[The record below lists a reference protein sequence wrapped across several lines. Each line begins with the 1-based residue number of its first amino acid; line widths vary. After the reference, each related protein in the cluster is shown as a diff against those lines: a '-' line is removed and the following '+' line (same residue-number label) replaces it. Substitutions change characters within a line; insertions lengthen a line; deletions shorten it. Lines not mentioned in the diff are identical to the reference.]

1 MPQPARDRIW
11 HTTQWGVWM
20 LAVSVFLN
28 YVDRGALSVAMPRMQ
43 GELQIT
49 SEQLGLLASA
59 FFWTYALLQV
69 PAGWLCERF
78 NVKHVLTIGFLL
90 WTLATGLTAFAN
102 TFFLL
107 FVFRLILGI
116 GESVA
121 YPAYS
126 QIIATRFAPEQRG
139 FPNALIDAFSKFGPA
154 LSTLLGGL
162 TVATFGWRALFL
174 ILGIGGALW
183 LLPWMLWDS
192 EAKFEKKEKPAAVPF
207 DRILGRV
214 ECWGTI
220 CGLFAINYSWYFLIF
235 WYPSFL
241 VKQRGFSEQHM
252 ALVGQLP
259 FWAMGIASFAAGVLS
274 DRWIVRGR
282 SATLVRKGFIS
293 GGLVGLAIFLL
304 FATVPSTVTAVA
316 SVILGAAFLG
326 LSTSNNWAVTQT
338 IAGPGGA
345 SRWTGI
351 QNCFG
356 NFGGIV
362 SPWLTGRIVDQ
373 TGSFYGAFIGAAGV
387 AIVGAVLYFLLVRK
401 VEPIKWDAPR
411 RAEATVRLAD

>member
-1 MPQPARDRIW
+1 
-11 HTTQWGVWM
+11 
-20 LAVSVFLN
+20 
-28 YVDRGALSVAMPRMQ
+28 MPRIQ
-43 GELQIT
+43 GELTIT
-49 SEQLGLLASA
+49 SEQLGKLASA

-78 NVKHVLTIGFLL
+78 NVKHVLTIGFAL
-90 WTLATGLTAFAN
+90 WTFATGLTAFAD
-102 TFFLL
+102 TFAMLL
-107 FVFRLILGI
+107 IFRLILGI

-126 QIIATRFAPEQRG
+126 QIIATRFPPEQRG

-183 LLPWMLWDS
+183 LIPWMIWDS
-192 EAKFEKKEKPAAVPF
+192 EAKFEKRAKAVAVPF
-207 DRILGRV
+207 GRILGRV
-214 ECWGTI
+214 ECWGTV

-241 VKQRGFSEQHM
+241 VQQRGFSEQQM

-259 FWAMGIASFAAGVLS
+259 FWAMGGASFAAGVLS
-274 DRWIVRGR
+274 DRLIVGGR

-293 GGLVGLAIFLL
+293 GGLIGMAIFLL
-304 FATVPSTVTAVA
+304 FATVPSTTAAVA
-316 SVILGAAFLG
+316 SVIFAGAFLG
-326 LSTSNNWAVTQT
+326 FSTSNNWAVTQT

-373 TGSFYGAFIGAAGV
+373 TGSFYLAFIGAAGV
-387 AIVGAVLYFLLVRK
+387 AVAGALLYYLLVRR
-401 VEPIKWDAPR
+401 VEPIKWDALR

>member
-1 MPQPARDRIW
+1 
-11 HTTQWGVWM
+11 
-20 LAVSVFLN
+20 
-28 YVDRGALSVAMPRMQ
+28 
-43 GELQIT
+43 
-49 SEQLGLLASA
+49 
-59 FFWTYALLQV
+59 
-69 PAGWLCERF
+69 
-78 NVKHVLTIGFLL
+78 
-90 WTLATGLTAFAN
+90 LTAFAD
-102 TFFLL
+102 TFALL
-107 FVFRLILGI
+107 LVFRLILGI

-126 QIIATRFAPEQRG
+126 QIIATRFPPEQRG

-162 TVATFGWRALFL
+162 TVAAFGWRALFL
-174 ILGIGGALW
+174 ILGVGGALW
-183 LLPWMLWDS
+183 LLPWLIWDS

-207 DRILGRV
+207 ARILGRV
-214 ECWGTI
+214 ECWGTVF
-220 CGLFAINYSWYFLIF
+220 GLFAINYSWYFLIF

-241 VKQRGFSEQHM
+241 VKQRGFSEQQM

-259 FWAMGIASFAAGVLS
+259 FWAMGLASFAAGVLS
-274 DRWIVRGR
+274 DRLIVGGR

-293 GGLVGLAIFLL
+293 GGLIGLAIFLL
-304 FATVPSTVTAVA
+304 FATVPSTFTAVA
-316 SVILGAAFLG
+316 SVVIGAALLG

-373 TGSFYGAFIGAAGV
+373 TGSFYGAFAGAAGV
-387 AIVGAVLYFLLVRK
+387 AIAGALLYFFLVRK
-401 VEPIKWDAPR
+401 VEPIKWDVLQ
-411 RAEATVRLAD
+411 RAEATVRLAN

>member
-1 MPQPARDRIW
+1 MPQPARERIW
-11 HTTQWGVWM
+11 QTTQWGVWM
-20 LAVSVFLN
+20 LALSVFLN

-43 GELQIT
+43 GELQIS

-78 NVKHVLTIGFLL
+78 NVKHVLTIGFAL
-90 WTLATGLTAFAN
+90 WTFATGLTAFAN
-102 TFFLL
+102 TFALLL
-107 FVFRLILGI
+107 FFRLILGI

-126 QIIATRFAPEQRG
+126 QIISTRFPPEQRG

-183 LLPWMLWDS
+183 LLPWLLWDS
-192 EAKFEKKEKPAAVPF
+192 EAKFDGNAKPAAVPF
-207 DRILGRV
+207 GRILGRV

-220 CGLFAINYSWYFLIF
+220 FGLFAINYSWYFLIF

-241 VKQRGFSEQHM
+241 VKQRGFSEQQM

-259 FWAMGIASFAAGVLS
+259 FWAMGAASFVAGVLS
-274 DRWIVRGR
+274 DRLIVRGR
-282 SATLVRKGFIS
+282 SATFVRKGFIS
-293 GGLVGLAIFLL
+293 GGLIGMAIFLL
-304 FATVPSTVTAVA
+304 FATVPNTVTAVV
-316 SVILGAAFLG
+316 SVIIGAAFLG

-351 QNCFG
+351 QNGFG
-356 NFGGIV
+356 NFGGVV

-373 TGSFYGAFIGAAGV
+373 TGSFYGAFAGAAGV
-387 AIVGAVLYFLLVRK
+387 AIAGALLYYFLVRK
-401 VEPIKWDAPR
+401 VEPIKWDALQ

>member
-1 MPQPARDRIW
+1 MSQLARERIW
-11 HTTQWGVWM
+11 QTTQWGVWM
-20 LAVSVFLN
+20 LAISVFLN

-43 GELQIT
+43 GELGIT
-49 SEQLGLLASA
+49 SEQLGKLASA

-78 NVKHVLTIGFLL
+78 NVKHVLTIGFAS

-102 TFFLL
+102 TFALL
-107 FVFRLILGI
+107 LVFRLILGI

-126 QIIATRFAPEQRG
+126 QIIATRFPPEQRG

-192 EAKFEKKEKPAAVPF
+192 GAKFDRKEKPPAVPF
-207 DRILGRV
+207 RRILGRV
-214 ECWGTI
+214 ECWGTVF
-220 CGLFAINYSWYFLIF
+220 GLFAINYSWYFLIF

-241 VKQRGFSEQHM
+241 VTERGFSEAQM
-252 ALVGQLP
+252 AVVGQLP
-259 FWAMGIASFAAGVLS
+259 FWAMGAASFAAGVWS
-274 DRWIVRGR
+274 DRLIVGGR

-293 GGLVGLAIFLL
+293 GGLAGLSTFLL
-304 FATVPSTVTAVA
+304 FATVPSTVAAVA
-316 SVILGAAFLG
+316 SVIVGAAFLG

-356 NFGGIV
+356 NFGGVV
-362 SPWLTGRIVDQ
+362 SPWLTGYIVDQ
-373 TGSFYGAFIGAAGV
+373 TGSFYGAFAGAAAV
-387 AIVGAVLYFLLVRK
+387 AIAGALLYFFLVRK
-401 VEPIKWDAPR
+401 VEPIKWDALQ
-411 RAEATVRLAD
+411 RAEATVRLAN

>member
-1 MPQPARDRIW
+1 MSSQVKERIW
-11 HTTQWGVWM
+11 QTTEWGVWM
-20 LAVSVFLN
+20 LALSVFLN

-43 GELQIT
+43 NELGINN
-49 SEQLGLLASA
+49 EQLGLMASA
-59 FFWTYALLQV
+59 FFWTYAFMQI

-78 NVKHVLTIGFLL
+78 NVKHVLAIGFAL
-90 WTLATGLTAFAN
+90 WTIATGLTALSA
-102 TFFLL
+102 TFTVLL
-107 FVFRLILGI
+107 VFRLILGI

-126 QIIATRFAPEQRG
+126 QIIATRFPPEQRG

-162 TVATFGWRALFL
+162 TVATLGWRALFL

-183 LLPWMLWDS
+183 LIPWMMWGS
-192 EAKFEKKEKPAAVPF
+192 GAKFQTQVKAAPVAF
-207 DRILGRV
+207 SRILGRV
-214 ECWGTI
+214 ECWGTV

-241 VKQRGFSEQHM
+241 VKQRGFSEQQM
-252 ALVGQLP
+252 AVVGQLP
-259 FWAMGIASFAAGVLS
+259 FWAIGVASFAAGYFS
-274 DRWIVRGR
+274 DRMIIGGR
-282 SATLVRKGFIS
+282 SATIVRKSFVS
-293 GGLVGLAIFLL
+293 GGLIGMAIFLM
-304 FATVPSTVTAVA
+304 FATVPSTTLAVG
-316 SVILGAAFLG
+316 SVIAAGAFLG

-338 IAGPGGA
+338 IAGAGGA

-373 TGSFYGAFIGAAGV
+373 TGSFYLAFAGAAGV
-387 AIVGAVLYFLLVRK
+387 AITGALLYFFMVRR
-401 VEPIKWDAPR
+401 VEPIAWDALR
-411 RAEATVRLAD
+411 RAEATVRAAD